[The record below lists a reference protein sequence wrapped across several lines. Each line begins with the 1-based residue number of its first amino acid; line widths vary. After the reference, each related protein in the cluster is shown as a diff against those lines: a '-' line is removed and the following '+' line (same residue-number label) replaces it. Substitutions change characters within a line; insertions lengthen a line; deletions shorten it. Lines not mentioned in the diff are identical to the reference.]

1 MLEGLRLAHYQFH
14 LEAVTPVYVPEY
26 KGSVLRGALGTV
38 LRRVSCALRQTTCTG
53 CMLRSSCP
61 YGVIFESG
69 PGPESQHLRNFDQ
82 VARPF
87 VLRPPQDNRKVI
99 MPGEDLQ
106 FTLVLIGR
114 AIEYLPYFIVVF
126 RELGDEGIGLRQDRL
141 RGKAHLR
148 VVSSVHPL
156 EDTTHQ
162 VFDGTSGLVKSD
174 GYILTGENLERW
186 AVTLPSSKL
195 NLEFTTIT
203 RLQHDSR
210 IVSTP
215 QFHILIRTLLRRF
228 SNLAYFHHGMDL
240 DVDFKGM
247 IERAHLV
254 STSSQSIQWLKWER
268 YSSRQK
274 ASMDL
279 GGFIGKVSYTGSL
292 GEYLGLLAL
301 GSAVNVGKNC
311 TFGLG
316 QYQILTQQ

>member
-1 MLEGLRLAHYQFH
+1 
-14 LEAVTPVYVPEY
+14 
-26 KGSVLRGALGTV
+26 
-38 LRRVSCALRQTTCTG
+38 
-53 CMLRSSCP
+53 
-61 YGVIFESG
+61 
-69 PGPESQHLRNFDQ
+69 
-82 VARPF
+82 
-87 VLRPPQDNRKVI
+87 